1 MKVHCLSNKT
11 ISLFSRTL
19 KSFSDAHNDFVMVLR
34 PTLALLFIGLVFIG
48 LVFIGLVFIGLVFI
62 ALVFI
67 ALVCSSA
74 QADIVF
80 PADIAPPLP
89 FGPTGIA
96 TVIGALAVTI
106 AIVLGGF
113 IFSGKNRSS
122 RKTIPKRVSASQ
134 YSTRKYYDTFPLE
147 MFAAS
152 FELNRKHSGFIS
164 AASSSVADVAKLPDA
179 L

>member
-34 PTLALLFIGLVFIG
+34 PTLALL
-48 LVFIGLVFIGLVFI
+48 FIGLVFIGLVFI

>member
-48 LVFIGLVFIGLVFI
+48 LVFIG
-62 ALVFI
+62 LVFI

>member
-48 LVFIGLVFIGLVFI
+48 
-62 ALVFI
+62 LVFI

>member
-48 LVFIGLVFIGLVFI
+48 LVFIGLVFIG
-62 ALVFI
+62 LVFI

>member
-34 PTLALLFIGLVFIG
+34 PTLALLFIG